1 MDLLRRMIERLQ
13 QIEPSFTDAVAVQ
26 LEQQLRH
33 EFGGEETRIYRRLP
47 SEDLAAAVRARFNG
61 RNAGQVAHELGIHR
75 STVYRVLKR
84 G

>member
-13 QIEPSFTDAVAVQ
+13 QIEPSFTEAVAVQ
-26 LEQQLRH
+26 LEQQLRA
-33 EFGGEETRIYRRLP
+33 EFGGEETRIYRRP
-47 SEDLAAAVRARFNG
+47 PPDLLADAVRARFNG

-75 STVYRVLKR
+75 STVYRVLRR

>member
-13 QIEPSFTDAVAVQ
+13 QIEPSFSEDFAVQ

-33 EFGGEETRIYRRLP
+33 EFGGQECRIYRRIPPDELV
-47 SEDLAAAVRARFNG
+47 ERIRRRFNG

-75 STVYRVLKR
+75 STVYRVIR
-84 G
+84 RA